1 MNNYSNS
8 RSKLALLLGVVAIAL
23 LIQGVVHLYREVETY
38 GAERHYT
45 TAHVTYGTQSKAT
58 AMPPMVQ
65 SPSLR
70 HTAVAVPMA
79 SSRTSYTVRHTPSA
93 SSSMKI
99 YTTSSAQVRSI
110 GSGGGGGGIATTN
123 GVGSSRRGMTYSGA
137 AVAMPT
143 LALATP
149 SLAATP
155 SAQGYNR
162 GLNGPR
168 RAASYTGDPSDGDY
182 AQDDDPDSNIWWK
195 YDDGEWVVVQVGDTK
210 IDENDDVYV
219 WNGSDWVLVTDKD
232 QADPGLPIGATPWL
246 FMAVMAVGYV
256 VIKSGKLKVKSGK
269 LTTEN

>member
-70 HTAVAVPMA
+70 HTAVAIPMA

-110 GSGGGGGGIATTN
+110 GSGGGGGGGGIATTN
-123 GVGSSRRGMTYSGA
+123 GTTTSARGMRYGGA
-137 AVAMPT
+137 SISMPT

-155 SAQGYNR
+155 SAQGYNS
-162 GLNGPR
+162 GVNGPR
-168 RAASYTGDPSDGDY
+168 RAPSYTGDPSDGDY
-182 AQDDDPDSNIWWK
+182 APDDTDPNKWWR
-195 YDDGEWVVVQVGDTK
+195 YDEGEWVAAQEGDTK
-210 IDENDDVYV
+210 IENGVAYVYK
-219 WNGSDWVLVTDKD
+219 GGQWVEIND
-232 QADPGLPIGATPWL
+232 QADPTIPQPIGATPWL
-246 FMAVMAVGYV
+246 FMAVLAVGYV
-256 VIKSGKLKVKSGK
+256 VVKSGKLKVKS
-269 LTTEN
+269 

>member
-99 YTTSSAQVRSI
+99 YTTSSAQVRTI
-110 GSGGGGGGIATTN
+110 GSGGGSGAGGGIATTN

-137 AVAMPT
+137 SVAMPT

-155 SAQGYNR
+155 SAQGYNS
-162 GLNGPR
+162 GMNGPR
-168 RAASYTGDPSDGDY
+168 RAPQYDGDPTDGDY
-182 AQDDDPDSNIWWK
+182 AQDDTDSNKWWQ
-195 YDDGEWVVVQVGDTK
+195 YDGEEWVEVETRIVDGIIYAWIGGK
-210 IDENDDVYV
+210 
-219 WNGSDWVLVTDKD
+219 WVPVTNKD
-232 QADPGLPIGATPWL
+232 QADPTIPQPVGPTPWI
-246 FMAVMAVGYV
+246 FMAVLAVGYV
-256 VIKSGKLKVKSGK
+256 VIKSGKLKVKS
-269 LTTEN
+269 